1 MSIQTELTRL
11 TNAKAAIQTAIEG
24 KGVTVPSGTLL
35 DGMAALIESIEAGG
49 GSSTKDF
56 YFGTNTLS
64 YVSKTMNV
72 PWPNIPDVLVIV
84 GPVTGLSSA
93 DYVGLVVYIKDEDGS
108 IYQEKWRYQSKKYLV
123 GTSAADGSLF
133 TLSKFEN
140 TGFTISINSG
150 ETSYGKLFS
159 AVDYRV
165 FVAKLF

>member
-1 MSIQTELTRL
+1 MH
-11 TNAKAAIQTAIEG
+11 
-24 KGVTVPSGTLL
+24 
-35 DGMAALIESIEAGG
+35 
-49 GSSTKDF
+49 
-56 YFGTNTLS
+56 
-64 YVSKTMNV
+64 V

-108 IYQEKWRYQSKKYLV
+108 IYQEKWRYQSTKYLV

-133 TLSKFEN
+133 TLSKSGN

-150 ETSYGKLFS
+150 ATSYGKLFY